1 MKRQKHIIVN
11 YGVFNRIDIC
21 KLKDK
26 KRHRQFNKNLISNFL
41 KWNQKAMVNRL
52 INFLVNQGKKNKM

>member
-1 MKRQKHIIVN
+1 ML
-11 YGVFNRIDIC
+11 NRIDKC

-26 KRHRQFNKNLISNFL
+26 MRFHYLNKNLISDFL